1 MRKISL
7 VVFTVLLL
15 LSFGCATREY
25 VKQQVDECCKKSEAA
40 AKKCEKAFEL
50 QQQK

>member
-1 MRKISL
+1 MKRVALLFIS
-7 VVFTVLLL
+7 FLLL

-25 VKQQVDECCKKSEAA
+25 VKQEIEKCCKKSEAA
-40 AKKCEKAFEL
+40 AKKCEKSFEL

>member
-1 MRKISL
+1 MKRVALLFLS
-7 VVFTVLLL
+7 FLLL
-15 LSFGCATREY
+15 LSFGCATKEY
-25 VKQQVDECCKKSEAA
+25 VKQEVENCCNKAEAA